1 MGLLSEFKMTIL
13 VKFFGDLRK
22 KVKDYEING
31 ALPLTIELKSEG
43 INKVGDIL
51 KKYDITPEETH
62 HLFVNSIYSGL
73 NKKVQDGDRVGIFPK
88 NMALLYKWY
97 FKRDN
102 E

>member
-1 MGLLSEFKMTIL
+1 MTIL

-22 KVKDYEING
+22 KVRDYKING

-43 INKVGDIL
+43 INTVGDIL
-51 KKYDITPEETH
+51 KKYDIAPEETH
-62 HLFVNSIYSGL
+62 HLFVNSTYSGL
-73 NKKVQDGDRVGIFPK
+73 NKKVNDGDRVGIFPK

-97 FKRDN
+97 FKREN

>member
-13 VKFFGDLRK
+13 VKIFGDLRR
-22 KVKDYEING
+22 KVKGYEING
-31 ALPLTIELKSEG
+31 ELPLTIDLKSDG
-43 INKVGDIL
+43 INTVGDIL
-51 KKYDITPEETH
+51 EKYDIAPEETH

-73 NKKVQDGDRVGIFPK
+73 NKKVNDGDRVGIFPK